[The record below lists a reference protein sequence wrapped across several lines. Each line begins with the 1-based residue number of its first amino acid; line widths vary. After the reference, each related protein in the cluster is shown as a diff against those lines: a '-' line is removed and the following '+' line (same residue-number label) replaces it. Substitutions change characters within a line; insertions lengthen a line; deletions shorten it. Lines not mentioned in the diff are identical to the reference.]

1 MGLFN
6 SPTNP
11 VRFRSIKSL
20 GITTMLKA
28 IFGIIIFFFFVS
40 VLFLGIRFIF
50 QSILNFMKTSQTEQK
65 LPRYKNQI
73 ESHNSL
79 IRSAESDHEIQFFD
93 PTLNKITT
101 LSGHLVKCY
110 EEHQQLWIKLISL
123 GQSAPKTIKV
133 NNISMVE
140 NLLTKEILCNENSIE
155 QYFKRFL

>member
-1 MGLFN
+1 
-6 SPTNP
+6 
-11 VRFRSIKSL
+11 
-20 GITTMLKA
+20 MLKA

-65 LPRYKNQI
+65 SPRYKNQI

-79 IRSAESDHEIQFFD
+79 IRGAESDHEIQFFD

-123 GQSAPKTIKV
+123 GQSAPKTIKGG
-133 NNISMVE
+133 
-140 NLLTKEILCNENSIE
+140 L
-155 QYFKRFL
+155 

>member
-1 MGLFN
+1 MYLYQYI
-6 SPTNP
+6 
-11 VRFRSIKSL
+11 VIKRSIKSL

-50 QSILNFMKTSQTEQK
+50 QSILNFMKTLQTEQK

>member
-1 MGLFN
+1 MYLYQYI
-6 SPTNP
+6 
-11 VRFRSIKSL
+11 VIKRSIKSL

-79 IRSAESDHEIQFFD
+79 IRGAESDHEIQFFD

>member
-1 MGLFN
+1 
-6 SPTNP
+6 
-11 VRFRSIKSL
+11 
-20 GITTMLKA
+20 MLKA

>member
-1 MGLFN
+1 
-6 SPTNP
+6 
-11 VRFRSIKSL
+11 
-20 GITTMLKA
+20 MLKA

-65 LPRYKNQI
+65 SPRYKNQI

-79 IRSAESDHEIQFFD
+79 IRGAESDHEIQFFD

-140 NLLTKEILCNENSIE
+140 NLLTKERLCNENSIE

>member
-1 MGLFN
+1 MYLYQYI
-6 SPTNP
+6 
-11 VRFRSIKSL
+11 VIKRSIKSL

-79 IRSAESDHEIQFFD
+79 IRRAESDHEIQFFD

>member
-1 MGLFN
+1 
-6 SPTNP
+6 
-11 VRFRSIKSL
+11 
-20 GITTMLKA
+20 MLKA

-79 IRSAESDHEIQFFD
+79 IRSAENDHEIQFFD

>member
-1 MGLFN
+1 
-6 SPTNP
+6 
-11 VRFRSIKSL
+11 
-20 GITTMLKA
+20 MLKA

-110 EEHQQLWIKLISL
+110 EEHQQLWIKLITL
-123 GQSAPKTIKV
+123 GQNAPKTIKV

-140 NLLTKEILCNENSIE
+140 NLLTKERFSNENSIE

>member
-1 MGLFN
+1 MYLYQYI
-6 SPTNP
+6 
-11 VRFRSIKSL
+11 VIKRSIKSL

-65 LPRYKNQI
+65 SPRYKNQI

-79 IRSAESDHEIQFFD
+79 IRGAESDHEIQFFD

>member
-1 MGLFN
+1 MHLYQYI
-6 SPTNP
+6 
-11 VRFRSIKSL
+11 VIKRSIKSI

-50 QSILNFMKTSQTEQK
+50 QSILNFMKTSQPEQK
-65 LPRYKNQI
+65 QKLHPYKNQI

-79 IRSAESDHEIQFFD
+79 IRSAENDHEIQFFD

-101 LSGHLVKCY
+101 LSGHLEKCY
-110 EEHQQLWIKLISL
+110 EEHQQLWIKLITL
-123 GQSAPKTIKV
+123 GQNAPKTIKV

>member
-1 MGLFN
+1 MYLYQYI
-6 SPTNP
+6 
-11 VRFRSIKSL
+11 VIKRSIKSL

-79 IRSAESDHEIQFFD
+79 IKNAEYDHEIQFFD

-101 LSGHLVKCY
+101 LSDHLEKCY

-123 GQSAPKTIKV
+123 GQSTSKTIKV

-140 NLLTKEILCNENSIE
+140 NLLTKERLSNENSIE
-155 QYFKRFL
+155 QYFKRFS

>member
-1 MGLFN
+1 MYLYQYI
-6 SPTNP
+6 
-11 VRFRSIKSL
+11 VIKRSIKSL

-65 LPRYKNQI
+65 SPRYKNQI

-79 IRSAESDHEIQFFD
+79 IRGAESDHEIQFFD

-110 EEHQQLWIKLISL
+110 EEDQQLWIKLISL

-140 NLLTKEILCNENSIE
+140 NLLTKERLSNENSIE

>member
-1 MGLFN
+1 MYLYQYI
-6 SPTNP
+6 
-11 VRFRSIKSL
+11 VIKRSIKSI

-65 LPRYKNQI
+65 SPRYKNQI
-73 ESHNSL
+73 ESHNSS

-140 NLLTKEILCNENSIE
+140 NLLTKERLSNENSIE

>member
-1 MGLFN
+1 MYLYQYI
-6 SPTNP
+6 
-11 VRFRSIKSL
+11 VIKRSIKSL

-65 LPRYKNQI
+65 SPRYKNQI

-79 IRSAESDHEIQFFD
+79 IRGAESDHEIQFFD

-140 NLLTKEILCNENSIE
+140 NLLTKERLSNENSIE

>member
-1 MGLFN
+1 MYLYQYI
-6 SPTNP
+6 
-11 VRFRSIKSL
+11 VIKRSIKSL

-65 LPRYKNQI
+65 SPRYKNQI

>member
-1 MGLFN
+1 MYLYQYI
-6 SPTNP
+6 
-11 VRFRSIKSL
+11 VIKRSIKSL

-79 IRSAESDHEIQFFD
+79 IRSAENDHEIQFFD

>member
-1 MGLFN
+1 MYLYQYI
-6 SPTNP
+6 
-11 VRFRSIKSL
+11 VIKRSIKSL

>member
-1 MGLFN
+1 MYLYQYI
-6 SPTNP
+6 
-11 VRFRSIKSL
+11 VIKRSIKSL

-65 LPRYKNQI
+65 LPRYKNKI

-79 IRSAESDHEIQFFD
+79 IRSAENDHEIQFFD

>member
-1 MGLFN
+1 
-6 SPTNP
+6 
-11 VRFRSIKSL
+11 
-20 GITTMLKA
+20 MLKA

-79 IRSAESDHEIQFFD
+79 IKNAEYDHEIQFFD

-101 LSGHLVKCY
+101 LSDHLEKCY

-123 GQSAPKTIKV
+123 GQSTSKTIKV

-140 NLLTKEILCNENSIE
+140 NLLTKERLSNENSIE
-155 QYFKRFL
+155 QYFKRFS

>member
-1 MGLFN
+1 MYLYQYI
-6 SPTNP
+6 
-11 VRFRSIKSL
+11 VIKRSIKSI
-20 GITTMLKA
+20 GITTMFKA

-50 QSILNFMKTSQTEQK
+50 QSILNLMKTPKTEQNQK
-65 LPRYKNQI
+65 IPQYKNQI
-73 ESHNSL
+73 ESRNSL
-79 IRSAESDHEIQFFD
+79 IKNAEYDHEIQFFD

-101 LSGHLVKCY
+101 LSGHLEKCY

-123 GQSAPKTIKV
+123 GQSTSKTIKV

-140 NLLTKEILCNENSIE
+140 NLLTKEILSNENSIE

>member
-1 MGLFN
+1 MYLYQYI
-6 SPTNP
+6 
-11 VRFRSIKSL
+11 VIKRSIKSL

-79 IRSAESDHEIQFFD
+79 IRGAESDHEIQFFD

-140 NLLTKEILCNENSIE
+140 NLLTKERLSNENSIE